1 MCKVR
6 KFSGVYFLE
15 VTTSKGK
22 YIHQQTFSDKAQAQ
36 ELAKKV
42 NDRKSIKARYWHSVT
57 K

>member
-22 YIHQQTFSDKAQAQ
+22 YIHQQLFTDKAQACA
-36 ELAKKV
+36 LAEKV
-42 NDRKSIKARYWHSVT
+42 NDRKAIKARYWHSVT
-57 K
+57 N

>member
-22 YIHQQTFSDKAQAQ
+22 YVHQQTFSDKAQA
-36 ELAKKV
+36 LALAERV
-42 NDRKSIKARYWHSVT
+42 NGRKSIKARYWHSVT
-57 K
+57 N